1 MPQATVI
8 GLCSDNV
15 ITILQPSSTI
25 ESVLDTTETG
35 VIDPVSLS
43 TDIRTQMNS
52 VPLAPGKYILSIN
65 ISVNTSISLADSSM
79 FITVGNTHKIPV
91 YTPTMVVS
99 AGITFASVTCNY
111 VQTTDPIFITISYT
125 GVNTI
130 ASSGLS
136 CSIYYTKV

>member
-1 MPQATVI
+1 
-8 GLCSDNV
+8 
-15 ITILQPSSTI
+15 
-25 ESVLDTTETG
+25 
-35 VIDPVSLS
+35 
-43 TDIRTQMNS
+43 
-52 VPLAPGKYILSIN
+52 
-65 ISVNTSISLADSSM
+65 
-79 FITVGNTHKIPV
+79 V